1 MLFSQLAMGK
11 LVATFALKYPEVRLE
26 VTTDDRPVDMIEEGY
41 DLVIRVNPDPDAT
54 LIGRVFLRDR
64 LAVVA
69 TPRSRGP
76 APAPPRRPS
85 CAPPTTCAPRGT

>member
-11 LVATFALKYPEVRLE
+11 LVATFALKYPDVRLE

-69 TPRSRGP
+69 TPALAR
-76 APAPPRRPS
+76 PRRPS